1 MMKAFGK
8 VFGGCGGLGC
18 AFVALNVLGILA
30 LVVLVGSFLFM
41 GT

>member
-18 AFVALNVLGILA
+18 AFVVLQVLGILS
-30 LVVLVGSFLFM
+30 LVIVLGTILLMGS
-41 GT
+41 